1 MVDLSL
7 RVESLNEAILGWRYF
22 WAKKVGAINPRVHCA
37 RCLVGPYERGIGIT
51 MAVNQDIR
59 LTGSNVGDI
68 IYVCGVASPHRWAHN
83 LHLAVQVTGDRNDTV
98 RVRAFTGDIINL
110 AGATQIAFDD
120 TVAAREYGHLSASY
134 LTCRNF
140 QFGVQMVADGR
151 LPLAPSARDGVEAD
165 ASD

>member
-7 RVESLNEAILGWRYF
+7 RVESQHDALLGWRYF

-51 MAVNQDIR
+51 MAVNTDIR
-59 LTGSNVGDI
+59 LAGYNVGDI
-68 IYVCGVASPHRWAHN
+68 LYVCGVASPHRWPNN
-83 LHLAVQVTGDRNDTV
+83 LHVAAEVTGDSRDTA
-98 RVRAFTGDIINL
+98 RIAAYTGDRINL
-110 AGATQIAFDD
+110 VGATQIAFDD
-120 TVAAREYGHLSASY
+120 TVAAREYGNLSASY

-151 LPLAPSARDGVEAD
+151 LPLAPSALDGVEAD
-165 ASD
+165 ASV

>member
-1 MVDLSL
+1 VVHLSL
-7 RVESLNEAILGWRYF
+7 RVDSLNEALWGWRYF

-37 RCLVGPYERGIGIT
+37 RCLVGPYERGVGVT
-51 MAVNQDIR
+51 MAVNTDIR
-59 LTGSNVGDI
+59 LSGYNVGDVL
-68 IYVCGVASPHRWAHN
+68 YVCGVAAPHRWANN
-83 LHLAVQVTGDRNDTV
+83 LHVAVQVTGDSKDTV
-98 RVRAFTGDIINL
+98 RVTAYTGDRL
-110 AGATQIAFDD
+110 DLVGANQIAFDD

-151 LPLAPSARDGVEAD
+151 LPLDGSARDGVEAD

>member
-1 MVDLSL
+1 MVGLSL
-7 RVESLNEAILGWRYF
+7 RVDSRNEGLLGWRYF

-59 LTGSNVGDI
+59 LTGYNIGDI
-68 IYVCGVASPHRWAHN
+68 FYVCGVALPHRWANN
-83 LHLAVQVTGDRNDTV
+83 LHLAVQVTGDSKDTA
-98 RVRAFTGDIINL
+98 RVTAYTGDRINL

-140 QFGVQMVADGR
+140 QFGVQVVADGL